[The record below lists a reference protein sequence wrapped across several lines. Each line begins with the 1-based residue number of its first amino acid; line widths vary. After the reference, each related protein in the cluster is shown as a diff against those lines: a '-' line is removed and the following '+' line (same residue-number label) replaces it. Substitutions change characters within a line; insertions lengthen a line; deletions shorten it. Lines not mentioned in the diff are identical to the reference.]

1 VRERESTGRGGRERS
16 GSIYRERGEGRGEGA
31 GGEETGGRPSCH

>member
-16 GSIYRERGEGRGEGA
+16 GSIYRERGEGRA
-31 GGEETGGRPSCH
+31 PGGEETGGRPSCH